1 MRFLF
6 TYILFSL
13 FALSVLGQ
21 NKIDSLEQVL
31 KTSKA
36 EEKAYIYYQLSKEL
50 YYKDV
55 LQVRYYSLKADS
67 LSAIYDIDTT
77 RVNALNNLTYVSLQT
92 GKVRDALMYNQKA
105 LELAERKNLKK
116 EKIKSIF
123 FKGYYL
129 YATGQPD
136 SSLVYLEEAYK
147 KAFIA
152 KESTIK
158 MQCLN
163 TMAANYLNQG
173 KYEKA
178 LSNFTKAYEIADSL
192 QLKKM
197 LPNISLNIG
206 TTLLYNEDLE
216 QAIGYFENVIE
227 MSDSTDVNLAY
238 ASALNNLGS
247 CYSRMAD
254 HKKALTYFEKAL
266 PPYQQINNKLQIA
279 QLYANLGQSNYHLG
293 RIEAAEPFL
302 NKAIELN
309 RTSRSTNQ
317 LIINLIILGNIQLQ
331 EKEYLHAKYSLFEA
345 KELVDKYNINYNKVD
360 LYDALSNYFKTT
372 NQFKKALDFKQKQ
385 LNYKDSIFNVDH
397 QRQITEL
404 ETKFQSKQ
412 KENEN
417 QILRKDLSLEKMRV
431 KEQINIRN
439 FLLALSL
446 LIIILVVILL
456 NRARI
461 KKRTHKIIEKQKS
474 ELEKANNTKDKFFS
488 IIAHDL
494 KSPFSALLGFSELL
508 ATSYDDMDD
517 KERKSFIND
526 LHTASQ
532 STYSLVENLLTWSR
546 IQQGNLA
553 MTKEKID
560 IFNVIANGILA
571 NQSTAKLK
579 NIAINNNIS
588 SHDTIW
594 VNKFSIETIIGNL
607 VSNAIKFTPE
617 KGSIDIS
624 TEEKNGMLIVSII
637 DTGVGM
643 TSEQVQNLFK
653 IDKNI
658 STTGT
663 NNETGTGLG
672 LILCKEFI
680 EQNDG
685 SIWVKSE
692 LGKGSIFSFS
702 VPIYK

>member
-1 MRFLF
+1 
-6 TYILFSL
+6 
-13 FALSVLGQ
+13 
-21 NKIDSLEQVL
+21 
-31 KTSKA
+31 
-36 EEKAYIYYQLSKEL
+36 
-50 YYKDV
+50 
-55 LQVRYYSLKADS
+55 
-67 LSAIYDIDTT
+67 
-77 RVNALNNLTYVSLQT
+77 
-92 GKVRDALMYNQKA
+92 
-105 LELAERKNLKK
+105 
-116 EKIKSIF
+116 
-123 FKGYYL
+123 
-129 YATGQPD
+129 
-136 SSLVYLEEAYK
+136 
-147 KAFIA
+147 
-152 KESTIK
+152 

-163 TMAANYLNQG
+163 TIAANYLNQG
-173 KYEKA
+173 RYKKA
-178 LSNFTKAYEIADSL
+178 LSNFTKAYEIADSM
-192 QLKKM
+192 QLKKI
-197 LPNISLNIG
+197 LTNISLNIG

-216 QAIGYFENVIE
+216 QAIGYFEKVIE
-227 MSDSTDVNLAY
+227 ISDSSDSNLAY

-266 PPYQQINNKLQIA
+266 VPYQHLNNKFQIA
-279 QLYANLGQSNYHLG
+279 QLYANLGQSNYLLG
-293 RIEAAEPFL
+293 RIEAAKPFL
-302 NKAIELN
+302 NKAIDLN

-317 LIINLIILGNIQLQ
+317 LIINLIILGKLQLQ
-331 EKEYLHAKYSLFEA
+331 EKEYLHAKFSLFEA

-360 LYDALSNYFKTT
+360 LYMAISHYFEST
-372 NQFKKALDFKQKQ
+372 NQYKKALDFKQKQ

-397 QRQITEL
+397 QQQITEL

-446 LIIILVVILL
+446 LIITLVIILL

-461 KKRTHKIIEKQKS
+461 KKRAHKIIEKQKV
-474 ELEKANNTKDKFFS
+474 ELEKANKTKDKFFS

-532 STYSLVENLLTWSR
+532 STFSLVENLLTWSR
-546 IQQGNLA
+546 IQQGNITISK
-553 MTKEKID
+553 TKND
-560 IFNVIANGILA
+560 IFNLIENGILA
-571 NQSTAKLK
+571 NQSSAKLK
-579 NIAINNNIS
+579 NI
-588 SHDTIW
+588 TILNKLNCHTPVW
-594 VNKFSIETIIGNL
+594 VDKFSIETVIGNL
-607 VSNAIKFTPE
+607 VSNAIKFTQE
-617 KGSIDIS
+617 EGSINIS
-624 TEEKNGMLIVSII
+624 MKEEVDQLIISIS

-643 TSEQVQNLFK
+643 TNEQIQNLFR

-680 EQNDG
+680 EQNNG
-685 SIWVKSE
+685 NIWVESE
-692 LGKGSIFSFS
+692 IDNGSVFSFS

>member
-1 MRFLF
+1 
-6 TYILFSL
+6 
-13 FALSVLGQ
+13 
-21 NKIDSLEQVL
+21 
-31 KTSKA
+31 
-36 EEKAYIYYQLSKEL
+36 
-50 YYKDV
+50 
-55 LQVRYYSLKADS
+55 
-67 LSAIYDIDTT
+67 
-77 RVNALNNLTYVSLQT
+77 
-92 GKVRDALMYNQKA
+92 MYNQKA

-116 EKIKSIF
+116 EKIKSLF

-136 SSLVYLEEAYK
+136 SSLVYLDDAYK
-147 KAFIA
+147 KAFKA
-152 KESTIK
+152 KESKIK

-173 KYEKA
+173 RFEKA
-178 LSNFTKAYEIADSL
+178 LSNFTKAYEIADSM

-206 TTLLYNEDLE
+206 TTLLYNENLE
-216 QAIGYFENVIE
+216 QAIGYFEKVIE
-227 MSDSTDVNLAY
+227 MSDSSDVNLAY

-266 PPYQQINNKLQIA
+266 APYQQINNKLQIV

-293 RIEAAEPFL
+293 RIKVAKPFL
-302 NKAIELN
+302 KKAIDLN

-317 LIINLIILGNIQLQ
+317 LIINLIILGKLQLQ

-360 LYDALSNYFKTT
+360 LYKTLSHYFEST
-372 NQFKKALDFKQKQ
+372 NQYKNALGYKQKQ

-397 QRQITEL
+397 QHQITEL

-461 KKRTHKIIEKQKS
+461 KKRTHKIIEKQKV
-474 ELEKANNTKDKFFS
+474 ELEKANKTKDKFFS

-517 KERKSFIND
+517 EERKSFIND

-532 STYSLVENLLTWSR
+532 STFSLVENLLTWSR
-546 IQQGNLA
+546 IQQGNLT
-553 MTKEKID
+553 MTKKKID
-560 IFNVIANGILA
+560 IANIIKNGILT
-571 NQSTAKLK
+571 NQPTAKLK
-579 NIAINNNIS
+579 NINIINNLNF
-588 SHDTIW
+588 HTPVW
-594 VNKFSIETIIGNL
+594 VDKFSIETVIGNL
-607 VSNAIKFTPE
+607 VGNAIKFTPE
-617 KGSIDIS
+617 KGNIDIS
-624 TEEKNGMLIVSII
+624 AKEEDGELIVSIT

-643 TSEQVQNLFK
+643 TKEQVQDLFR

-685 SIWVKSE
+685 NIWLKSE
-692 LGKGSIFSFS
+692 QGKGSKFSFS
-702 VPIYK
+702 LPISI